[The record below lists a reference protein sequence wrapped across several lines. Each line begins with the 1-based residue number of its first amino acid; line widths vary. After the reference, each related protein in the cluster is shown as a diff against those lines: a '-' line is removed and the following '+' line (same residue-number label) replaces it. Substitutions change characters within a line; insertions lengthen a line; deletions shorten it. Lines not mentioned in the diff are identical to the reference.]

1 MPNVKLLDLRD
12 NKIPVLPDE
21 IINLQS
27 LERLDLSN
35 NNLSTL
41 PFTLGTLP
49 HLKSLQVDG
58 NPMKA
63 IRRDIIARGTMGLLK
78 YLKSR
83 IDEDEL
89 KRLREKGQVSPVPSA
104 CGSPPIPDKFVMK
117 SAQVMN
123 LTGWYIIF
131 RMVFLK

>member
-1 MPNVKLLDLRD
+1 M
-12 NKIPVLPDE
+12 LPDE

-35 NNLSTL
+35 NDLSTL

-63 IRRDIIARGTMGLLK
+63 IRRDIIARGTQGLLK

-89 KRLREKGQVSPVPSA
+89 KRLRDKGQVSPVPSI

-117 SAQVMN
+117 TAQVMN
-123 LTGWYIIF
+123 LTG
-131 RMVFLK
+131 